1 MSLTTAP
8 GSPTKPK
15 PVQPADLT
23 PRDDLKKQVSEVLK
37 RVDQLIKK
45 GDLQQAQLE
54 VAHAKQLDP
63 KNVYALAF
71 EERIENLMTQDRES
85 QLASEARRRGEEE
98 ALRVFQESQR
108 KADEER
114 HHAAP
119 PKASAT
125 PTPSLGAATVRRS
138 IPNDDQPSSVEVE
151 AMIRRVAA
159 EELKR
164 RQAITHDDSAAP
176 VSRGSH
182 TEDLRI
188 YREFL
193 QQVWS
198 KGAPTEDEFR
208 QVGLLRTALLVP
220 KEEHSAIERDVRM
233 NAYMIAFQHQAGS
246 ANGTQQALL
255 DLRKTYGISE
265 EEHARLAPRLPAA
278 PQAARKRPI
287 VLVIDDDDRLLEIL
301 SQVVEDAGF
310 EAIALPTSDEAY
322 ALLRKLRPDLI
333 LCDINLE
340 TSTMGGFTFYERVQE
355 RHELQD
361 VPFIFLTGL
370 TDEVLVRTGK
380 ELGVDDYLTKPISE
394 ATLVSTLRGKMKR
407 FRQLRNVFPKNAA
420 A

>member
-1 MSLTTAP
+1 
-8 GSPTKPK
+8 
-15 PVQPADLT
+15 
-23 PRDDLKKQVSEVLK
+23 
-37 RVDQLIKK
+37 
-45 GDLQQAQLE
+45 
-54 VAHAKQLDP
+54 
-63 KNVYALAF
+63 
-71 EERIENLMTQDRES
+71 
-85 QLASEARRRGEEE
+85 
-98 ALRVFQESQR
+98 
-108 KADEER
+108 
-114 HHAAP
+114 
-119 PKASAT
+119 
-125 PTPSLGAATVRRS
+125 
-138 IPNDDQPSSVEVE
+138 VEVE

-208 QVGLLRTALLVP
+208 QVGLLRTALLVL

-233 NAYMIAFQHQAGS
+233 NAYMIAFQHLAGS
-246 ANGTQQALL
+246 TNGTQQALL

-265 EEHARLAPRLPAA
+265 EEHVRLAPRLPAA

-301 SQVVEDAGF
+301 SRVVEDAGF